1 LPNQNPLKELETPS
15 MTQPTTMRR
24 APAAPPPT
32 TDLIRLELLAWAIEA
47 AGRGWRVIPLR
58 PGDKRPAGHAEMR
71 CPGTGRCADGHKTP
85 EQRATTDVDL
95 LVAAWTQQPYNVGI
109 ATGPSGLL
117 VVDLDVCKP
126 EEPKGAPDGATS
138 LAALC
143 ERTGQTVPRTYR
155 VRTARGGEHLYFT
168 APSGVRLKC
177 SANRLGPHIDTR
189 AWGGYVVAPG
199 SSTPDGTYEVTDS
212 VPVAPL
218 PAWLAELLAEAPRP
232 ATVDLAPVRD
242 GTRAA
247 QVALE
252 RECAVIAAATEG
264 GPSGRNNTL
273 HKSACK
279 VARFVAWGHLPRH
292 VAEQAIQAAGE
303 ATGLSP
309 AECRTTIRSAM
320 EWVIANA
327 TPREA
332 AA

>member
-1 LPNQNPLKELETPS
+1 MPQLSAPLTADLVCLP
-15 MTQPTTMRR
+15 
-24 APAAPPPT
+24 
-32 TDLIRLELLAWAIEA
+32 LLASALTA
-47 AGRGWRVIPLR
+47 AERDWPVIPLH
-58 PGDKRPAGHAEMR
+58 PQAKRPAGHPER
-71 CPGTGRCADGHKTP
+71 VCPRTGRCTSGHRKP
-85 EQRATTDVDL
+85 EQRATTDPAL
-95 LVAAWTQQPYNVGI
+95 IHATWATRPYNVGI
-109 ATGPSGLL
+109 ATGPAGLL

-143 ERTGQTVPRTYR
+143 ERTGQTVPSTYR

-168 APSGVRLKC
+168 APAGARLRC

-199 SSTPDGTYEVTDS
+199 SATPDGVYEVTDDA
-212 VPVAPL
+212 PVAPL
-218 PAWLAELLAEAPRP
+218 PAWLVTLLTEQPKP
-232 ATVDLAPVRD
+232 ATVALAPVRD
-242 GTRAA
+242 GSRAA

-264 GPSGRNNTL
+264 GPNGRNNTL

-292 VAEQAIQAAGE
+292 VAEQAIQAAAE
-303 ATGLSP
+303 ATGLPP
-309 AECRTTIRSAM
+309 AECRTTIRSALD
-320 EWVIANA
+320 WVIAHA
-327 TPREA
+327 TPRA